1 MACKQF
7 PLLRWVVP
15 LAVCALTAGC
25 LPAIY
30 RGHMTR
36 AADAWSIEV
45 RMISDLIGS
54 VQLTGEPTYAVPPD
68 GYRWIWVFMNVRNTA
83 AAPRTFGYDSC
94 ELPLDGATVLPSFA
108 GSVMSLFEDRKE
120 TYRPGEESYRRVIFA
135 YPKGRYPATFRCGN
149 MLFEIPRS

>member
-1 MACKQF
+1 MRPTVFQWQRTVALAACVL
-7 PLLRWVVP
+7 P
-15 LAVCALTAGC
+15 AGC

-36 AADAWSIEV
+36 AADEWSIEV
-45 RMISDLIGS
+45 RAISDSIPS
-54 VQLTGEPTYAVPPD
+54 VQISGEPTYAVPPR

-83 AAPRTFGYDSC
+83 AAPRVFGYDSC
-94 ELPLDGATVLPSFA
+94 ELPLDRATVLPSFA
-108 GSVMSLFEDRKE
+108 GSVTSLFEDRKE

-135 YPKGRYPATFRCGN
+135 YPEGRYPRTFRCGR